1 MEKQFSQ
8 ETSSNAFQ
16 VWMGQW
22 RLTTLDRE
30 GSLFV
35 LRFVLSAFRSRR
47 PEDNFWTFLGRFL
60 FESEDSLEITECSE
74 ACKVLLVQAA
84 ALSADQ
90 AQALMAYLS
99 ECYADTNDRLF
110 WKAVSDA
117 IQLYAVAPYSGRSG
131 GNA

>member
-8 ETSSNAFQ
+8 ETNSNAFQ

-35 LRFVLSAFRSRR
+35 LRFVLNAFRSRK
-47 PEDNFWTFLGRFL
+47 PEDDFWTFLERFL
-60 FESEDSLEITECSE
+60 FETEDSIEMEEYSA
-74 ACKVLLVQAA
+74 ACKELLVQAA
-84 ALSADQ
+84 TLNADQ

-99 ECYADTNDRLF
+99 ECYAETHDRLF

-117 IQLYAVAPYSGRSG
+117 IQLYAVAPYSGRSA